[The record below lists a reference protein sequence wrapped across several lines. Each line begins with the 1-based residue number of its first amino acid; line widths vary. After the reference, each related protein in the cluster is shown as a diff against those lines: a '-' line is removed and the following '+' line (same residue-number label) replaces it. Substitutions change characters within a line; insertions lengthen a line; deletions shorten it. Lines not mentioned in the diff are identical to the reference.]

1 MKLRLLILV
10 AALTVQLLPAQATTR
25 LTLQDCIRIALS
37 ESPTVKVADIEI
49 TRADYSRKDVLAQL
63 LPTVSFG
70 AQYNRTL
77 AKQTMYMN
85 FGKLGGGLSEDQ
97 PSTDES
103 ASKTDDGIKMGLDN
117 SYSLGFQASMP
128 LIAPQLWASMKLS
141 DAQILQSVEQ
151 ARASRLDLINQ
162 VKNAYY
168 ALLLAKDSRSV
179 IQQSYDM
186 AALTHDTYTK
196 RYSLG
201 DASDYDV
208 LRTSVAMKNVEPE
221 LIQADIAI
229 RQAHLQLL
237 VLMGVDA
244 DTDFD
249 IQGQLADYEQTMYED
264 VMSLPTD
271 YSRNTSL
278 VMNRLQHNTLE
289 QSLRVNKMAWYPTLS
304 LSANY
309 NWTSNS
315 DGSPFRNLRWSPYS
329 IVGLTL
335 SFPLFQGGTRYN
347 AIKSSQLQLVQNQL
361 QRDNIERSVAMQV
374 NLAKDNIHL
383 NIKQI
388 ASCSE
393 SVSQAQ
399 RAHKIMQ
406 ESFDIGAASYLDL
419 RDSELSLTRSR
430 LSYYQ
435 AIYNYL
441 VANSDLEY
449 LLGSAENATATGAAA
464 TAGNK

>member
-1 MKLRLLILV
+1 MKFCTSLIISLILGGTTV
-10 AALTVQLLPAQATTR
+10 HAATE
-25 LTLQDCIRIALS
+25 LTLDDCLKIALS
-37 ESPTVKVADIEI
+37 ESPTIQVADIEI
-49 TRADYSRKDVLAQL
+49 KRTDYSRKDVLAQL

-85 FGKLGGGLSEDQ
+85 LGSYPGMGDETEGGTTQESSSE
-97 PSTDES
+97 
-103 ASKTDDGIKMGLDN
+103 SKKNDGIKMGLDN
-117 SYSLGFQASMP
+117 SYSVGFQASVP
-128 LIAPQLWASMKLS
+128 LIAPQLWASLKLS

-162 VKNAYY
+162 VKDAYY
-168 ALLLAKDSRSV
+168 ALLLAKDSKKV

-186 AALTHDTYTK
+186 AALTHDIYSK
-196 RYSLG
+196 RFALG

-229 RQAHLQLL
+229 RQAHLQLM
-237 VLMGVDA
+237 VLMGVDR

-249 IQGQLADYEQTMYED
+249 VAGQLSDYEKTMYED

-271 YSRNTSL
+271 YSNNTSL
-278 VMNRLQHNTLE
+278 VMNNLQNQTLE
-289 QSLRVNKMAWYPTLS
+289 QALRVNKMAWYPTLA

-309 NWTSNS
+309 NWTAMSN
-315 DGSPFRNLRWSPYS
+315 GSPFKNLRWSPYS
-329 IVGLTL
+329 TVGLTL
-335 SFPLFQGGTRYN
+335 SFPLFQGGSRYN
-347 AIKSSQLQLVQNQL
+347 AIKSSELQLMQNRL
-361 QRDNIERSVAMQV
+361 QRDNIERTVDMQV
-374 NLAKDNIHL
+374 KLAKDNIHL
-383 NIKQI
+383 NVKQI
-388 ASCSE
+388 ATCSE
-393 SVSQAQ
+393 SVKQAD
-399 RAHKIMQ
+399 RAHTIMQ
-406 ESFDIGAASYLDL
+406 ESFNIGAASYLDL

-430 LSYYQ
+430 LSYFQ

-449 LLGSAENATATGAAA
+449 LLGSANTDI
-464 TAGNK
+464 NK

>member
-1 MKLRLLILV
+1 MKFCTSLIISLV
-10 AALTVQLLPAQATTR
+10 LGGTTVHAATE
-25 LTLQDCIRIALS
+25 LTLDDCLKIALS
-37 ESPTVKVADIEI
+37 ESPTIQVADIEI
-49 TRADYSRKDVLAQL
+49 KRTDYSRKDVLAQL

-85 FGKLGGGLSEDQ
+85 LGSYPGMGDETEGGTTQESSSE
-97 PSTDES
+97 
-103 ASKTDDGIKMGLDN
+103 SKKNDGIKMGLDN
-117 SYSLGFQASMP
+117 SYSVGFQASVP
-128 LIAPQLWASMKLS
+128 LIAPQLWASLKLS

-162 VKNAYY
+162 VKDAYY
-168 ALLLAKDSRSV
+168 ALLLAKDSKKV

-186 AALTHDTYTK
+186 AALTHDIYSK
-196 RYSLG
+196 RFALG

-229 RQAHLQLL
+229 RQAHLQLM
-237 VLMGVDA
+237 VLMGVDR

-249 IQGQLADYEQTMYED
+249 VAGQLSDYEKTMYED

-271 YSRNTSL
+271 YSNNTSL
-278 VMNRLQHNTLE
+278 VMNNLQNQTLE
-289 QSLRVNKMAWYPTLS
+289 QALRVNKMAWYPTLA

-309 NWTSNS
+309 NWTAMSN
-315 DGSPFRNLRWSPYS
+315 GSPFKNLRWSPYS
-329 IVGLTL
+329 TVGLTL
-335 SFPLFQGGTRYN
+335 SFPLFQGGSRYN
-347 AIKSSQLQLVQNQL
+347 AIKSSELQLMQNRL
-361 QRDNIERSVAMQV
+361 QRDNIERTVDMQV
-374 NLAKDNIHL
+374 KLAKDNIHL
-383 NIKQI
+383 NVKQI
-388 ASCSE
+388 ATCSE
-393 SVSQAQ
+393 SVKQAD
-399 RAHKIMQ
+399 RAHTIMQ
-406 ESFDIGAASYLDL
+406 ESFNIGAASYLDL

-430 LSYYQ
+430 LSYFQ

-449 LLGSAENATATGAAA
+449 LLGSANTDI
-464 TAGNK
+464 NK

>member
-1 MKLRLLILV
+1 MKFCTSLIISLILGGTTV
-10 AALTVQLLPAQATTR
+10 HAATE
-25 LTLQDCIRIALS
+25 LTLDDCLKIALS
-37 ESPTVKVADIEI
+37 ESPTIQVADIEI
-49 TRADYSRKDVLAQL
+49 KRTDYSRKDVLAQL

-85 FGKLGGGLSEDQ
+85 LGSYPGMGDETEGGTTQEPSSE
-97 PSTDES
+97 
-103 ASKTDDGIKMGLDN
+103 SKKNDGIKMGLDN
-117 SYSLGFQASMP
+117 SYSVGFQASVP
-128 LIAPQLWASMKLS
+128 LIAPQLWASLKLS

-162 VKNAYY
+162 VKDAYY
-168 ALLLAKDSRSV
+168 ALLLAKDSKKV

-186 AALTHDTYTK
+186 AALTHDIYSK
-196 RYSLG
+196 RFALG

-229 RQAHLQLL
+229 RQAHLQLM
-237 VLMGVDA
+237 VLMGVDR

-249 IQGQLADYEQTMYED
+249 VAGQLSDYEKTMYED

-271 YSRNTSL
+271 YSNNTSL
-278 VMNRLQHNTLE
+278 VMNNLQNQTLE
-289 QSLRVNKMAWYPTLS
+289 QALRVNKMAWYPTLA

-309 NWTSNS
+309 NWTAMSN
-315 DGSPFRNLRWSPYS
+315 GSPFKNLRWSPYS
-329 IVGLTL
+329 TVGLTL
-335 SFPLFQGGTRYN
+335 SFPLFQGGSRYN
-347 AIKSSQLQLVQNQL
+347 AIKSSELQLMQNRL
-361 QRDNIERSVAMQV
+361 QRDNIERTVDMQV
-374 NLAKDNIHL
+374 KLAKDNIHL
-383 NIKQI
+383 NVKQI
-388 ASCSE
+388 ATCSE
-393 SVSQAQ
+393 SVKQAD
-399 RAHKIMQ
+399 RAHTIMQ
-406 ESFDIGAASYLDL
+406 ESFNIGAASYLDL

-430 LSYYQ
+430 LSYFQ

-449 LLGSAENATATGAAA
+449 LLGSANTDI
-464 TAGNK
+464 NK